1 MQYYKDEKGVYT
13 PLKQKN
19 VDTGMGLERMA
30 MLLQG
35 KKIPYELE
43 IFAPTI
49 NFLEGNMDK
58 DITKELSKEE
68 IKASQR
74 IIAEHFRSG
83 SIMITDGVVP
93 SNTDRGYILRRLLRR
108 AIRHI
113 NKIGIDEKGFLK
125 ALNLI
130 IDGSSELYIELEENR
145 ENIIK
150 VVLGERKKFLET
162 ITRGEKEF
170 LKMYNKKHDKIDE
183 KDIFK
188 LYETYGLPIEIG
200 MELAREKKLVLDEKK
215 IESLY
220 EEHQNKS
227 RSGSEKKFK
236 GGLLNHNEMTIK
248 YHTATHLL
256 HKALQ
261 IVLGEHAKQKG
272 SNITEERL
280 RFDFSHDQ
288 KMTKEQIEEV
298 EKIVNEEIQKE
309 LEVTCIE
316 TTFEEAKKNGVT
328 GLFED
333 RYGDKITVYSIG
345 DFSKEVC
352 RRAAC

>member
-35 KKIPYELE
+35 KKTPYELE

-49 NFLEGNMDK
+49 NFLEENMDK

-125 ALNLI
+125 ALNLV
-130 IDGSSELYIELEENR
+130 IDGSSELYVELEENR

-188 LYETYGLPIEIG
+188 LYFVNWHKILQ
-200 MELAREKKLVLDEKK
+200 LD
-215 IESLY
+215 
-220 EEHQNKS
+220 
-227 RSGSEKKFK
+227 
-236 GGLLNHNEMTIK
+236 
-248 YHTATHLL
+248 
-256 HKALQ
+256 
-261 IVLGEHAKQKG
+261 
-272 SNITEERL
+272 
-280 RFDFSHDQ
+280 
-288 KMTKEQIEEV
+288 
-298 EKIVNEEIQKE
+298 
-309 LEVTCIE
+309 
-316 TTFEEAKKNGVT
+316 
-328 GLFED
+328 
-333 RYGDKITVYSIG
+333 
-345 DFSKEVC
+345 
-352 RRAAC
+352 

>member
-1 MQYYKDEKGVYT
+1 MQYFKDEKGYT

-35 KKIPYELE
+35 KKTPYELE
-43 IFAPTI
+43 MFAPTI
-49 NFLEGNMDK
+49 NFLEEKMDK
-58 DITKELSKEE
+58 EKVKELTRDE
-68 IKASQR
+68 IDASQR
-74 IIAEHFRSG
+74 IIVEHFRSG
-83 SIMITDGVVP
+83 SMMIVDGVVP

-108 AIRHI
+108 AVRHM
-113 NKIGIDEKGFLK
+113 NKLGIDEKGFIK
-125 ALNLI
+125 TLNMV
-130 IDGSSELYIELEENR
+130 IDGSCMLYVELEENR
-145 ENIIK
+145 ENIVRVISEEK
-150 VVLGERKKFLET
+150 DKFIET

-170 LKMYNKKHDKIDE
+170 LKIYNEKHEKIDE

-188 LYETYGLPIEIG
+188 LYETYGLPVEIG
-200 MELAREKKLVLDEKK
+200 IELAREKNVSLDEKK
-215 IESLY
+215 IEELY
-220 EEHQNKS
+220 LHHQEQS

-280 RFDFSHDQ
+280 RFDFSHEQ
-288 KMTKEQIEEV
+288 KMTKEELEQV
-298 EKIVNEEIQKE
+298 EKIVNEEIQKG

-316 TTFEEAKKNGVT
+316 TTFEEAKKNGVI

-352 RRAAC
+352 RRSTC

>member
-1 MQYYKDEKGVYT
+1 MPV
-13 PLKQKN
+13 
-19 VDTGMGLERMA
+19 
-30 MLLQG
+30 
-35 KKIPYELE
+35 
-43 IFAPTI
+43 
-49 NFLEGNMDK
+49 
-58 DITKELSKEE
+58 
-68 IKASQR
+68 
-74 IIAEHFRSG
+74 
-83 SIMITDGVVP
+83 
-93 SNTDRGYILRRLLRR
+93 
-108 AIRHI
+108 
-113 NKIGIDEKGFLK
+113 
-125 ALNLI
+125 
-130 IDGSSELYIELEENR
+130 
-145 ENIIK
+145 
-150 VVLGERKKFLET
+150 
-162 ITRGEKEF
+162 
-170 LKMYNKKHDKIDE
+170 
-183 KDIFK
+183 
-188 LYETYGLPIEIG
+188 EIG
-200 MELAREKKLVLDEKK
+200 MELAREKRLVLDEKK
-215 IESLY
+215 IEELY
-220 EEHQNKS
+220 LHHQEQS

-288 KMTKEQIEEV
+288 KMTKEQIEQV
-298 EKIVNEEIQKE
+298 EKIVNEEIQKG

-352 RRAAC
+352 RRSTC

>member
-1 MQYYKDEKGVYT
+1 MPSINISDGV
-13 PLKQKN
+13 
-19 VDTGMGLERMA
+19 A
-30 MLLQG
+30 
-35 KKIPYELE
+35 
-43 IFAPTI
+43 
-49 NFLEGNMDK
+49 
-58 DITKELSKEE
+58 
-68 IKASQR
+68 
-74 IIAEHFRSG
+74 IIALVFSCISFIHTLDNNKRINKQNEINARA
-83 SIMITDGVVP
+83 SIMP
-93 SNTDRGYILRRLLRR
+93 
-108 AIRHI
+108 
-113 NKIGIDEKGFLK
+113 FL
-125 ALNLI
+125 
-130 IDGSSELYIELEENR
+130 D
-145 ENIIK
+145 
-150 VVLGERKKFLET
+150 
-162 ITRGEKEF
+162 
-170 LKMYNKKHDKIDE
+170 
-183 KDIFK
+183 
-188 LYETYGLPIEIG
+188 
-200 MELAREKKLVLDEKK
+200 LVLDEKK
-215 IESLY
+215 IEELY
-220 EEHQNKS
+220 LHHQEQS

-298 EKIVNEEIQKE
+298 EKIVNEEIQKG

-352 RRAAC
+352 RRSTC

>member
-1 MQYYKDEKGVYT
+1 MQYYKDEKGIYT

-35 KKIPYELE
+35 KKTPYELE

-49 NFLEGNMDK
+49 NFLEENMDK
-58 DITKELSKEE
+58 DITKELSEEE

-113 NKIGIDEKGFLK
+113 NKLGIDEKGFLK
-125 ALNLI
+125 ALNLV

-150 VVLGERKKFLET
+150 VVLEERKKFLET

-220 EEHQNKS
+220 QEHQNKS

-298 EKIVNEEIQKE
+298 EKIVNEEIQKG

-316 TTFEEAKKNGVT
+316 TTFEEAKKDGVI

-352 RRAAC
+352 RRPTC